1 MHTYIRMMAT
11 EMSPAMATT
20 TERATLLG
28 QLKILD
34 GVESTVSAN
43 MKLGGFFIM
52 SGFRV
57 HNYILRNS
65 LLSISC

>member
-1 MHTYIRMMAT
+1 MRTYIRMTAT
-11 EMSPAMATT
+11 ETSPATAIT
-20 TERATLLG
+20 TEGATFLG

-57 HNYILRNS
+57 HNYIL
-65 LLSISC
+65 